1 MAMEKSSLVVRMYR
15 PDCDV
20 CVKILLLV
28 HTKRAQKILCVRLVY
43 LLLLLPPPLLKPLSC
58 TVAFAKIESVHCVC
72 YLFVCDLAVCVF
84 FYFQYSLI
92 DSDGIEKRSK
102 PTDLD
107 CGTHSGKQHTL
118 THNCT
123 HLKSKSAKAVMWL
136 CAYADKWVVLIHFVA
151 AFVASKRNKSR
162 PRAQCNT
169 TFCACKQF
177 FI

>member
-1 MAMEKSSLVVRMYR
+1 MYR

-28 HTKRAQKILCVRLVY
+28 HTKRAQEILCVCLVY
-43 LLLLLPPPLLKPLSC
+43 LLLLPLLLKLLSLLSC

-92 DSDGIEKRSK
+92 DFDGIAKRSK

-107 CGTHSGKQHTL
+107 CGTHIAKHGTQHTH
-118 THNCT
+118 THT
-123 HLKSKSAKAVMWL
+123 QLHT
-136 CAYADKWVVLIHFVA
+136 
-151 AFVASKRNKSR
+151 
-162 PRAQCNT
+162 P
-169 TFCACKQF
+169 
-177 FI
+177 